1 MPTPKETGYYPR
13 VSLAFARKIDTDLI
27 AFTRNVV
34 TLMTGNTNYPTPSPA
49 LAVITASVDTF
60 ETKVH
65 DALDGGKIAI
75 ATRNAGRNELL
86 SLLRQL
92 AAYVTGNCKADLVLL
107 LTSGYDAVR
116 TPSPVGVLP
125 APQNLRLEY
134 TGMSG
139 ELRLKFDRVANAA
152 NYSVQSATSPD
163 GPWEDQD
170 LSTASRV
177 TITGLTPGKVYWARA
192 CANGSQGSSEYGGPA
207 TAMAGLGRTGLI
219 AAAVSDRRVLAGAAR
234 AKALAVFCFLERP

>member
-1 MPTPKETGYYPR
+1 MQTAKETGFYSR
-13 VSLAFARKIDTDLI
+13 VSLGFARKIDTDLI

-34 TLMTGNTNYPTPSPA
+34 TLMTGNTNYPTPSPT
-49 LAVITASVDTF
+49 LAIVTTSVDAF
-60 ETKVH
+60 ETAVH
-65 DALDGGKIAI
+65 DALDGGKIVI
-75 ATRNAGRNELL
+75 ATRNAARNQLL

-92 AAYVTGNCKADLVLL
+92 APYVTGNCKADLVILL
-107 LTSGYDAVR
+107 GSGFEGVR

-139 ELRLKFDRVANAA
+139 ELRLKFDRVTNAA
-152 NYSVQSATSPD
+152 NYSVQTAISPD

-177 TITGLTPGKVYWARA
+177 TISGLTPGKVYWARA

-207 TAMAGLGRTGLI
+207 TAMA
-219 AAAVSDRRVLAGAAR
+219 V
-234 AKALAVFCFLERP
+234 